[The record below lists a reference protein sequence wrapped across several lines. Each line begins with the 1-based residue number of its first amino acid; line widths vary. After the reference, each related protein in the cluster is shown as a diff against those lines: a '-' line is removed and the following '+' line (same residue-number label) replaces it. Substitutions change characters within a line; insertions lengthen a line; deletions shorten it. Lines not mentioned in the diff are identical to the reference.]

1 MVRSEPGPGYRWL
14 VRDAGSG
21 AVLGWFDYR
30 ACWFADQQRQA
41 GRQVEIGY
49 GWRCLWQPPGA
60 RQRRR
65 QRCSEP
71 EGGT

>member
-1 MVRSEPGPGYRWL
+1 MVRSEPEPGYRWL
-14 VRDAGSG
+14 VGDAGSG
-21 AVLGWFDYR
+21 AVLGWFGYR
-30 ACWFADQQRQA
+30 ACWFADQQGQA

-49 GWRCLWQPPGA
+49 GGRCLWQPPRA

-65 QRCSEP
+65 QPCSEP